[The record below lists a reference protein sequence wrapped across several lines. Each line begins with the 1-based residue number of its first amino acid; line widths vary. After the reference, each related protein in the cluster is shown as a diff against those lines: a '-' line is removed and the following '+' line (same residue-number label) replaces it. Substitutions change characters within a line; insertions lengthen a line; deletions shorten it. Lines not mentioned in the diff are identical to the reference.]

1 MVKGRDI
8 TFFQILNEVSSIL
21 YWILHS
27 FLNDWLCTCCS
38 SLPNGLPLAS
48 SSNSTTPPTF
58 SWGTFSLPTILC
70 DSGEVAQHSQLEF
83 WIGAAMDD
91 PVSAAYIPWSW
102 SRYGHVT
109 PALHMVSFLRTLCT
123 DTNEGHFLLWPQTV
137 KIEACMHQQPHPL
150 FL

>member
-8 TFFQILNEVSSIL
+8 TFFQIVNEVSRIL

-27 FLNDWLCTCCS
+27 FLNDWLCTWCS
-38 SLPNGLPLAS
+38 SLPNGLPLAP

-91 PVSAAYIPWSW
+91 PVSAASH
-102 SRYGHVT
+102 GHD
-109 PALHMVSFLRTLCT
+109 PGM
-123 DTNEGHFLLWPQTV
+123 GMWPQHLTWYPSLGLYV
-137 KIEACMHQQPHPL
+137 LTLRKVIL
-150 FL
+150 FFDLKL